1 MSLTRSDLLSK
12 NLSQNGIIIGG
23 IIGVYRIFRLVAQA
37 RGFVLCSW
45 LVCFC
50 VNSCIFIVFGINE
63 DKRSDLTGSVMTS
76 SSSSVCQ
83 TSVPSIEHSVLSTNR
98 TPEHQFHV
106 INHDTNQG
114 FEPCPGNSSQSSS
127 GIGH

>member
-98 TPEHQFHV
+98 NPEFHV
-106 INHDTNQG
+106 LNHDTNHQG
-114 FEPCPGNSSQSSS
+114 FEPCPGNSSQS
-127 GIGH
+127 IGH